1 MSKRVCISTSGEVT
15 NLPEEIVLHILS
27 FLGYH
32 DLFQR
37 ISLVSKQFNKL
48 VGPDYPHWRY
58 LYEDT
63 TLRVENNIPLSKP
76 HSESKTSYEYRAL
89 FMKRILPILQQK
101 KAFLCKIDKLAEECS
116 IPAELYAKIR
126 DLLSNSMQLH
136 IGFNG
141 TNLGYHGSVADYPLG
156 TSRYGTNIVDV
167 PTDDSVV
174 PNNIVMQLD
183 MSLVKDTFC
192 AERYN
197 LPTTGHLYY
206 ICDQQAPNC
215 VYVPH
220 NDLKR
225 ETNNDVDV
233 GFRMNFVIESAVD
246 ILDTVPEEDFPALEE
261 LYSLQY
267 QYTENHEPVHGNLE
281 TFIEGVRHMK
291 YLHSKDG
298 QTACNLQMF
307 GTPYYTQS
315 QSQNLNGMML
325 FMYYSSGGDEL
336 AYVTIN
342 KDALMRQ
349 DFSTVYYDYQN

>member
-1 MSKRVCISTSGEVT
+1 MSGEVT
-15 NLPEEIVLHILS
+15 NLPEDIVLHMLS
-27 FLGYH
+27 FLGH
-32 DLFQR
+32 CDLFQR
-37 ISLVSKQFNKL
+37 IALVSKQFNKL
-48 VGPDYPHWRY
+48 VGPEYPHWRY

-63 TLRVENNIPLSKP
+63 TLRIENNIPLSKP
-76 HSESKTSYEYRAL
+76 HSEIKTSNEYQTL

-101 KAFLCKIDKLAEECS
+101 RAFLSKIDKLAEECS

-126 DLLSNSMQLH
+126 DLLSKSMQLH

-141 TNLGYHGSVADYPLG
+141 TNLGYHGTVANYPLG
-156 TSRYGTNIVDV
+156 TSRYGTKIVDV

-174 PNNIVMQLD
+174 PNNIVMQLN

-206 ICDQQAPNC
+206 ICDQQSPSC

-220 NDLKR
+220 NNLKR
-225 ETNNDVDV
+225 ETNNNVDV
-233 GFRMNFVIESAVD
+233 RFRMNFVIESAVD
-246 ILDTVPEEDFPALEE
+246 ILDTVPEEDFPALEK
-261 LYSLQY
+261 LYNLQY
-267 QYTENHEPVHGNLE
+267 QYSENDEPVHGYLE
-281 TFIEGVRHMK
+281 AFIEGVRHMK

-307 GTPYYTQS
+307 GTPYYTQH
-315 QSQNLNGMML
+315 QSQHLGGMML
-325 FMYYSSGGDEL
+325 FMYYTSGGNEL

-342 KDALMRQ
+342 KNALMRQ
-349 DFSTVYYDYQN
+349 DFSSVHYDSQY